1 MIALSVRLKFNLALA
16 VVRIK
21 PCKTM
26 QTVCAGK
33 MSLKYIQ
40 AETITRACARA
51 SIIQSVQ
58 DYKSALELTS
68 GWRLIAGAV
77 PSQSQE

>member
-1 MIALSVRLKFNLALA
+1 MIALSGRLKFNLALA
-16 VVRIK
+16 IVRIK
-21 PCKTM
+21 PCT
-26 QTVCAGK
+26 TTENLCAGR
-33 MSLKYIQ
+33 MSLKYTQ
-40 AETITRACARA
+40 AGAITRA

-77 PSQSQE
+77 PSHSEE

>member
-1 MIALSVRLKFNLALA
+1 MCRQDEFE
-16 VVRIK
+16 
-21 PCKTM
+21 
-26 QTVCAGK
+26 AG
-33 MSLKYIQ
+33 
-40 AETITRACARA
+40 AITRA

-77 PSQSQE
+77 PSHP